1 MKVKNYTTV
10 DTKNLKGLYNRLDG
24 NIYYRVPFIKMR
36 AYAVCDG
43 FTYEE
48 LYSALCAE
56 ECELIW
62 IEGPS
67 LGIHVEVE
75 DN

>member
-1 MKVKNYTTV
+1 MKVKNYTMVNTE
-10 DTKNLKGLYNRLDG
+10 NLKDLYNRPDG
-24 NIYYRVPFIKMR
+24 NLYFRVPLIKKR
-36 AYAVCDG
+36 CYEVCDG

-48 LYSALCAE
+48 LYAALCAE

-75 DN
+75 D